1 MPATLITS
9 QTGIRQDLSDLI
21 AVVDAKTCPV
31 VSMAKKGSEPIN
43 PLTQWQADSYGTP
56 TLAGV
61 LSNSDITDANYED
74 QAANRVLL
82 SARIQKFRRVPSVD
96 DLAQNVSEVAGVGKK
111 REMARAVTRS
121 LEMLKRDM
129 EATFCSNQE
138 SREQSG
144 ANAYLTRGLGRWIQ
158 NGAQSDLPVN
168 AAYRTPAASVLT
180 TAPSALTETAVQG
193 LLQSLFL
200 QTGKVQS
207 YSLVCG
213 PALKRAFTGF
223 TRTQF
228 ASTNVGSS
236 IRTLTQS
243 AESNKITSTIDI
255 FEGDFGSLEL
265 IPSLFMAADATGAT
279 ATDEQLGRGYVL
291 DMDMVELRYNRKP
304 RYQELEDRGGGSR
317 GIVDAICALCVKSP
331 LALGKFA
338 PTAA

>member
-31 VSMAKKGSEPIN
+31 VSMARKGSEPIN
-43 PLTQWQADSYGTP
+43 PLTQWQADSFGNP

-61 LSNSDITDANYED
+61 LSTSDVTNSDFED
-74 QAANRVLL
+74 QAAARVLL
-82 SARIQKFRRVPSVD
+82 NARIQKFRRVPSVD
-96 DLAQNVSEVAGVGKK
+96 DLAQHVSEVAGVGKR
-111 REMARAVTRS
+111 REMARAVTKS

-129 EATFCSNQE
+129 EATFCSDQE

-144 ANAYLTRGLGRWIQ
+144 SNAYLTRGLGRWIQ

-168 AAYRTPAASVLT
+168 ASYRTPTGSINATATASLI
-180 TAPSALTETAVQG
+180 ENHIQDM
-193 LLQSLFL
+193 LQSIYS
-200 QTGKVQS
+200 QTGKVAT

-213 PALKRAFTGF
+213 PALKRQFTSF

-228 ASTNVGSS
+228 GSTNVASA
-236 IRTLTQS
+236 IRVLNQKD
-243 AESNKITSTIDI
+243 ENKIVSTVDI
-255 FEGDFGSLEL
+255 FEGDFGTLEL
-265 IPSLFMAADATGAT
+265 IPSLFLAADATTNA
-279 ATDEQLGRGYVL
+279 AAVQNGRGYVL

-304 RYQELEDRGGGSR
+304 RFQELEDRGGGPR

-338 PTAA
+338 PTA

>member
-1 MPATLITS
+1 MSATLITS

-31 VSMAKKGSEPIN
+31 VSMAKKGAEPIN

-61 LSNSDITDANYED
+61 LSNADVTDANYED

-96 DLAQNVSEVAGVGKK
+96 DLAQNVSEVAGIGKK

-129 EATFCSNQE
+129 ESTFCSNQE
-138 SREQSG
+138 SQEQSG
-144 ANAYLTRGLGRWIQ
+144 ASPYLTRGLGRWIQ
-158 NGAQSDLPVN
+158 NAAQSDLPVN
-168 AAYRTPAASVLT
+168 ASYRTPAASVLT

-200 QTGKVQS
+200 QSGKVQS

-265 IPSLFMAADATGAT
+265 IPSLFMAQDASGAT
-279 ATDEQLGRGYVL
+279 AADEKLGRGYVL